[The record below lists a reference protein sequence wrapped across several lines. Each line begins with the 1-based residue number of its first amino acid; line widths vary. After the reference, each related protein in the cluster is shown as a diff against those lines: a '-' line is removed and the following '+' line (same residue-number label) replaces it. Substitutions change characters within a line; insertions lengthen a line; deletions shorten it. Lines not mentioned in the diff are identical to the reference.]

1 MFYQILVSPSPGLTD
16 THFHAFIASSEYVY
30 KVMGNDGDA
39 WLKLRDVAGYVIYK
53 STIWMKTDDTFLDQ
67 HIQNQE

>member
-1 MFYQILVSPSPGLTD
+1 MNQLLFNTDIVLSNFSFSKPGLTD

-53 STIWMKTDDTFLDQ
+53 SI
-67 HIQNQE
+67 I